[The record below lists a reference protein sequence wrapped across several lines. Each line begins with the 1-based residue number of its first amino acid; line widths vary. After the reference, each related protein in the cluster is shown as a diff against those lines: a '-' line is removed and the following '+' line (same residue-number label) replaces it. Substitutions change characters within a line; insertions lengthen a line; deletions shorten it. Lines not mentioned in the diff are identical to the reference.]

1 MGAQPGFSGLRRD
14 VVTPLGGVEAGAG
27 PTAGV
32 GLSSI
37 MLQSDPESWVLI
49 CIFVFPNLANMN
61 IDALRSRATEA
72 SSLMKALA
80 NPHRLMILCELHK
93 GERSVGALERAV
105 GLRQSPLSQHLAKLR
120 RDGLVK
126 TRRESQT
133 IYYRLASPKV
143 SEVIALLYRLY
154 CVPDCND

>member
-1 MGAQPGFSGLRRD
+1 
-14 VVTPLGGVEAGAG
+14 
-27 PTAGV
+27 
-32 GLSSI
+32 
-37 MLQSDPESWVLI
+37 
-49 CIFVFPNLANMN
+49 MN

>member
-1 MGAQPGFSGLRRD
+1 
-14 VVTPLGGVEAGAG
+14 
-27 PTAGV
+27 
-32 GLSSI
+32 
-37 MLQSDPESWVLI
+37 
-49 CIFVFPNLANMN
+49 
-61 IDALRSRATEA
+61 
-72 SSLMKALA
+72 MKALA